1 MQLSQPQSPAPNSGQ
16 DPAGGLGHP
25 EVSYTAPAFGHDG
38 APAPQ
43 HHPDYNFIMDPTS
56 PRAKKINLPTSSL
69 MGRVAIVAGGLTV
82 LFIVFIVFK
91 SILGGSGSN
100 SAAMVSV
107 AQQQQVLIH
116 ISTAVKQQPG
126 ISIATQNSSA
136 TIFATMTSAQQ
147 DLITYLK
154 TNHQKVSSNQL
165 IQKESSSQDT
175 SLTNAAS
182 AGTYDATYSSTI
194 QTVLNNYEQVLKQ
207 AYAQTKGPKGKALLK
222 EQFYGAEVLTAQI
235 TGQSAPTLNAPTP

>member
-1 MQLSQPQSPAPNSGQ
+1 MQPSQPQSPTPNSGQ
-16 DPAGGLGHP
+16 NHTGGPGHP
-25 EVSYTAPAFGHDG
+25 EVNYTAPAFGHDG
-38 APAPQ
+38 VQGPQ

-56 PRAKKINLPTSSL
+56 PKVKKINLPTNSL
-69 MGRVAIVAGGLTV
+69 LGRVAVVAGGLTV
-82 LFIVFIVFK
+82 LLIVFIILK
-91 SILGGSGSN
+91 SVLGGNGSN

-116 ISTAVKQQPG
+116 ISTAAKQQPG

-165 IQKESSSQDT
+165 IQKESLSQDT
-175 SLTNAAS
+175 TLTTAAA
-182 AGTYDATYSSTI
+182 AGSYDATYSSTI
-194 QTVLNNYEQVLKQ
+194 QTSLSNYEQALKQ
-207 AYAQTKGPKGKALLK
+207 AYAQTKGSKGKALLK

-235 TGQSAPTLNAPTP
+235 TGQPAPTLNAPTP